1 MQINIIDTILHL
13 SDICYSLNEDTL
25 KHENLSRAESFALLS
40 INPGE
45 IITGSELAVKNR
57 LSPSRMSRIVDQLVE
72 KGLILRAGASS
83 DRRFIK
89 LRLSEQGIQ
98 KHNTLKTFRNS
109 CEQKIVE
116 QLHGDELNI
125 VADGLNILANAMEK

>member
-25 KHENLSRAESFALLS
+25 KNENLSRAESFALLS
-40 INPGE
+40 IKPDE
-45 IITGSELAVKNR
+45 MITGNELAHRNR
-57 LSPSRMSRIVDQLVE
+57 LSPSRMSRIVDQLDE
-72 KGLILRAGASS
+72 KGLLIRAEDPD
-83 DRRFIK
+83 DRRFVK
-89 LRLSEQGIQ
+89 LTLSDEGIQ
-98 KHNTLKTFRNS
+98 KHKTLMMFKNS

-125 VADGLNILANAMEK
+125 VASGLNILTNAMEK